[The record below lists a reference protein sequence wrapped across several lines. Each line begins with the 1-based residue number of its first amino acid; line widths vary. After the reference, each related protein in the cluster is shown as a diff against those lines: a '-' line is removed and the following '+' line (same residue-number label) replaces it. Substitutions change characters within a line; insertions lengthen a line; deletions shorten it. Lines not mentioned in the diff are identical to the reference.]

1 MRTISSELAALEQA
15 QLRRRLRSP
24 SALINF
30 SSNDY
35 LGLSWNEELRS
46 VFQQAVVDHGVGA
59 GASRLVSGTHQAH
72 LELEAA
78 LAAFKGT
85 EAALTFSSGYAAAVG
100 ALGALLRPG
109 DIVLLDKL
117 CHASLV
123 DGAKLSGA
131 TMRVFPHNDMD
142 KLGSHLEWAN
152 RKRQG
157 DTRVLVI
164 TESVF
169 SMDGDRSPLE
179 EIVRLKKQ
187 AGAWLMVDEAHA
199 VGILGEHGSGLANAL
214 QVGREVDIHL
224 GTLSKAVGL
233 SGGYVCGTSEMIDLL
248 INRARS
254 FIYSTA
260 PPPAVAAAAT
270 WVITKLLPST
280 HGRQLRRQVW
290 ENLDCLTKAIPGM
303 FPAPQS
309 AILPWIIGSEASA
322 LAMSQRLE
330 TIGYLIP
337 AIRYPTVPKGKARL
351 RISVNAAHTEK
362 ELLGLAKEITAVRNA
377 D

>member
-1 MRTISSELAALEQA
+1 MRSISSELAALEQA
-15 QLRRRLRSP
+15 QLLRRLRAP
-24 SALINF
+24 SGLINF

-35 LGLSWNEELRS
+35 LGLSLNVELRS
-46 VFQQAVVDHGVGA
+46 VFQQAVADYGVGA
-59 GASRLVSGTHQAH
+59 GASRLVCGTHPAH

-100 ALGALLRPG
+100 TLGALLRSG
-109 DIVLLDKL
+109 DIVILDKI

-131 TMRVFPHNDMD
+131 TMRVFPHHDTD
-142 KLGSHLEWAN
+142 KLASHLRWAN
-152 RKRQG
+152 EKRLG
-157 DTRVLVI
+157 DTRVLVV

-169 SMDGDRSPLE
+169 SMDGDRSPLQ
-179 EIVRLKKQ
+179 EIVRLKNQ

-199 VGILGEHGSGLANAL
+199 IGILGEHGRGLADAL

-224 GTLSKAVGL
+224 GTLSKAMGL

-260 PPPAVAAAAT
+260 PPPAIAAAAT
-270 WVITKLLPST
+270 WVVTKLFPST
-280 HGRQLRRQVW
+280 HGEQLRRQMW
-290 ENLDCLTKAIPGM
+290 ENLDVLTKAIPEL

-309 AILPWIIGSEASA
+309 AILPWIIGSEAAA

-330 TIGYLIP
+330 ASGYLIP
-337 AIRYPTVPKGKARL
+337 AIRYPTVPRGKARL

-362 ELLGLAKEITAVRNA
+362 ELLGLATEIAALSNA